1 MIAPR
6 DRECTL
12 SEHVFR
18 DAHTIVTISGAAELI
33 EDHYL
38 LARGDGGRKAVG
50 IRYTATAVL
59 VALLARVMLK
69 RPPTLCGVMDTIG
82 EFTQAQLDTVGMAG
96 QDCTRIW
103 QQRHREY
110 HRFVAWWSRRLLPFD
125 GWADVPARRMTN
137 GDYRAYL
144 RNRTLEQQ
152 QQAADA
158 ERRLHVVINR
168 LVAASVDESAPANSR
183 GDLVVD
189 GTLFKVAKGDSTIGT
204 ADGKMRG
211 AVACANLVVRDK
223 KHRLHAGSGAP
234 RQSVFMG
241 MTVELTALTRIGK
254 PSALHAVAPVFVGIA
269 IHFGSSG
276 SVEGLAAA
284 WEQAEA
290 NGLIVRSRT
299 PRSHWPQ
306 LICDMGYNAKS
317 GFAELVLEHRYSP
330 VARFPQRWGV
340 QYSSIKP
347 AGAPQSHPDPGPLQ
361 WAGAFYCP
369 AVLSRIKG
377 HRTPTMD
384 DLLEGDG
391 FRAHDKRLQKIL
403 PYLMG
408 YNSRPYFALTG
419 HGRPALG
426 TPRDRAVKIKLV
438 CPAAMGTIK
447 CPLKPESMSAGRIG
461 IPVAEPVWQAHELA
475 CCAKSSV
482 TVTLT
487 PAQLKRAQW
496 DLVPGSWEHSVYY
509 EAARALTEQRFS
521 QLKSPHVTGITELNY
536 GPRRAPMVK
545 LILAM
550 AVAAANRASQRSYDP
565 DQRRTESIDVK
576 MRRLTQDLGHA
587 PAQTPPRT

>member
-12 SEHVFR
+12 SEHIFR
-18 DAHTIVTISGAAELI
+18 DAHTIVTKSGAAELI
-33 EDHYL
+33 EAQYR
-38 LARGDGGRKAVG
+38 LACGDGGRKAVG
-50 IRYTATAVL
+50 IHYTVTAVL

-69 RPPTLCGVMDTIG
+69 RPPTLCGVMDTVG
-82 EFTQAQLDTVGMAG
+82 EFTAAQLETVGMAG
-96 QDCTRIW
+96 QDCARIW

-125 GWADVPARRMTN
+125 GWADIPARRMTN
-137 GDYRAYL
+137 AEYRNHL
-144 RNRTLEQQ
+144 RKRTPDQQ
-152 QQAADA
+152 RQCNDA
-158 ERRLHVVINR
+158 EHRLHGVINR
-168 LVAASVDESAPANSR
+168 LVAASVDEASPVNSR

-204 ADGKMRG
+204 TDSKMRG

-223 KHRLHAGSGAP
+223 KHRLHTTSTLP
-234 RQSVFMG
+234 RNSVFLG

-254 PSALHAVAPVFVGIA
+254 PSAMHAVAPVFVGIA
-269 IHFGSSG
+269 IHFGTSG
-276 SVEGLAAA
+276 SVEGLATA
-284 WEQAEA
+284 WQHAEA
-290 NGLIVRSRT
+290 NGLIDQSRAT
-299 PRSHWPQ
+299 RSHWPH
-306 LICDMGYNAKS
+306 LVCDMGYNVKS
-317 GFAELVLEHRYSP
+317 GFAELVLQHRYSP

-340 QYSSIKP
+340 QCSSIKP
-347 AGAPQSHPDPGPLQ
+347 AGAPQSHPEPGPLQ

-384 DLLEGDG
+384 ELLQSDG
-391 FRAHDKRLQKIL
+391 FRAHDERLQKIL

-426 TPRDRAVKIKLV
+426 RTRDRAVKIKLV

-447 CPLKPESMSAGRIG
+447 CPLKPESMTAGHIG
-461 IPVAEPVWQAHELA
+461 IPVAEPTWQAHELG

-487 PAQLKRAQW
+487 SAQLKRAQW

-521 QLKSPHVTGITELNY
+521 QLKSPHITGITELNY
-536 GPRRAPMVK
+536 GPRRAPMIK
-545 LILAM
+545 LTLAM
-550 AVAAANRASQRSYDP
+550 AVAAANRASQRSHDP

-576 MRRLTQDLGHA
+576 LRRLTQDLGHA
-587 PAQTPPRT
+587 PARTPPRT